1 LKSNVHAKIR
11 SRSPS
16 FGKRG
21 MVASSQTLATQ
32 VGLDI
37 LKNGGSAV
45 DAAIGTNAMLSLVE
59 PHMCGPGGD
68 LFAIVWDP
76 SAKELVGLNA
86 SGRSP
91 AELSYASLSDQLGAS
106 NSMPGRGPLSLT
118 MPGAVDGWC
127 ALHERFGRLPFA
139 ELFHSVID
147 HARQGV
153 VIGNRTAEAWADAVR
168 GVVEDPVLAKLTG
181 LFSETFEIDGAPP
194 RQGQVFR
201 NPDLARTFA
210 AIAQGGRRG
219 FYEGDCAQSIVRYL
233 QSVGTA
239 ITEQDMLASH
249 WEWVVPLT
257 TSYRGYDVFELPP
270 NGQGI
275 SVLQILNILESYPLR
290 DFGPDSADYWHA
302 FIEAKK
308 LCFEDRARYYADPEF
323 SDLPSARLI
332 EKSYADGR
340 RALIN
345 DEMAAS
351 DFSYGDVAVPG
362 SDTTYL
368 CAADSDGMMVS
379 LIQSIFSP
387 FGSGLVPPGS
397 GFALQCRG
405 AGFSLDRDHR
415 NCYAPLKRPFHT
427 IIPAFVMKDGIPWLS
442 FGVMGADMQP
452 QGQVQVLVNMIDFD
466 MDPQAAGDAA
476 RMRHFGGRQPN
487 GQRLDG
493 LGIVQYEGEF
503 DSSLIKELQRR
514 GHKMQEID
522 DWLTGFVGG
531 YQAIRYESND
541 EVYVAGSEPRLD
553 GCALGY

>member
-1 LKSNVHAKIR
+1 
-11 SRSPS
+11 
-16 FGKRG
+16 
-21 MVASSQTLATQ
+21 MVASSQNLATQ
-32 VGLDI
+32 VGLDV
-37 LKNGGSAV
+37 LRNGGSAV
-45 DAAIGTNAMLSLVE
+45 DAAIATNAMLSLVE

-76 SAKELVGLNA
+76 RDKALVGLNA

-91 AELSYASLSDQLGAS
+91 AELSYSSLKEQLGGADT
-106 NSMPGRGPLSLT
+106 MPGRGPLAFT

-139 ELFHSVID
+139 ELFQPVIE

-153 VIGNRTAEAWADAVR
+153 VIGKRTAEAWADAVK
-168 GVVEDPVLAKLTG
+168 GVVDDPVLAKLTG
-181 LFSETFEIDGAPP
+181 PFSQTFEIKGASP
-194 RQGQVFR
+194 RMGQVFC
-201 NPDLARTFA
+201 NPDLAATYV
-210 AIAQGGRRG
+210 AIGQGGRRA
-219 FYEGDCAQSIVRYL
+219 FYEGDGARSVVEYLRSIG
-233 QSVGTA
+233 SVV
-239 ITEQDMLASH
+239 TEQDLLGSH
-249 WEWVVPLT
+249 CEWVAPLT
-257 TSYRGYDVFELPP
+257 TSYRGHDVFELPP
-270 NGQGI
+270 NGQGL
-275 SVLQILNILESYPLR
+275 SVLQILNILEAYPLR
-290 DFGPDSADYWHA
+290 DFGPNSADYWHV

-323 SDLPSARLI
+323 SDIPTKTLI
-332 EKSYADGR
+332 DKSYAERR

-345 DEMAAS
+345 NQVAAS
-351 DFSYGDVAVPG
+351 KFSHGDVAVPG

-397 GFALQCRG
+397 GYALQCRG
-405 AGFSLDRDHR
+405 AGFSLGRDHP
-415 NCYAPLKRPFHT
+415 NCYAPKKRPFHT
-427 IIPAFVMKDGIPWLS
+427 IIPAFVMKDGKPWLS

-487 GQRLDG
+487 GQCLDG
-493 LGIVQYEGEF
+493 LGIVQYEPEF
-503 DSSLIKELQRR
+503 DGSLIEELQRR
-514 GHKMQEID
+514 GHKMQEIE
-522 DWLTGFVGG
+522 DWISGFVGG
-531 YQAIRYESND
+531 YQAICYDSHEQ
-541 EVYVAGSEPRLD
+541 VYVAGSEPRLD